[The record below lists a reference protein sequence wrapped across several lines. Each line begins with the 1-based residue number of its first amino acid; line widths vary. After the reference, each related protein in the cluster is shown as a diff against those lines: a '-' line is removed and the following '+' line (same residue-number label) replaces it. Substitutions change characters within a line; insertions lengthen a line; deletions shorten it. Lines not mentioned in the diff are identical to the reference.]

1 MRSSRK
7 TQRTFLSK
15 MSHQNNETVYD
26 TVIIGAGP
34 AGLSAAI
41 YLSRARFSVL
51 VLERENIG
59 GQITITD
66 EVVNYPGVLHT
77 SGKALTETMRR
88 QAENFGAEFL
98 VAEARELDL
107 SGPVK
112 TIKTTRGDIR
122 ALGVVIAAGARP
134 RAVGFK
140 GENEF
145 RGRGVAYCATCD
157 GEFFTG
163 KELLVVGGGF
173 AACEEAIFLT
183 RYAKKVT
190 MLVRRDEFS
199 CAQSVAEEVLAN
211 PKISVRFNTE
221 LLEVRGDASIESAIL
236 KNNKSGE
243 TEEYRAENN
252 ESFGVFVFVGYAPA
266 SDLVKGKLAIDDDGY
281 AVADAEGKTD
291 IDGVY
296 IAGDLRRKRL
306 RQVVTAVA
314 DGATSATA
322 LEKYLPEA
330 RKAAGVTTRAS
341 REIRKAAP
349 VESESASTQAEASA
363 ASESNGDG
371 KFFDDA
377 ARAQLQG
384 VFARFENNIVLA
396 AELDPASAVSTE
408 LKNFLEEIASL
419 SEKISLRF
427 DAPVGTSPS
436 ELRPCVTLCDAE
448 GKSRGATFHGVPG
461 GHEINSFIIA
471 LYNAAGPGQALDDA
485 TRERIR
491 ALAPQK
497 LEVLVSLSC
506 TQCPEVVTASQRIAL
521 ENSGITTDVFDIA
534 HFPTIRERYNVMSV
548 PAIAVNGKIVAFG
561 KKSLPQILEIL
572 EK

>member
-1 MRSSRK
+1 MNFSDSI
-7 TQRTFLSK
+7 
-15 MSHQNNETVYD
+15 YD
-26 TVIIGAGP
+26 AVIIGAGP

-66 EVVNYPGVLHT
+66 EVVNYPGVLHA
-77 SGKALTETMRR
+77 SGKALTETMRQ

-98 VAEARELDL
+98 TAEARELDFT
-107 SGPVK
+107 GTVK

-122 ALGVVIAAGARP
+122 ALGIVVAAGARP

-140 GENEF
+140 GESEF

-163 KELLVVGGGF
+163 KELLVIGGGF
-173 AACEEAIFLT
+173 SACEEAIFLT
-183 RYAKKVT
+183 RYAKKIT

-221 LLEVRGDASIESAIL
+221 LLEIRGNAAPESAIL
-236 KNNKSGE
+236 KNNKTGQ
-243 TEEYRAENN
+243 TEEFQAEDGD
-252 ESFGVFVFVGYAPA
+252 SFGVFVFVGYAPA
-266 SDLVKGKLAIDDDGY
+266 SDLIKDKIGIDKDGFAICDE
-281 AVADAEGKTD
+281 EGKTG

-296 IAGDLRRKRL
+296 VAGDLRRKRL

-322 LEKYLPEA
+322 LEKYLSDA
-330 RKAAGVTTRAS
+330 RKLAGITTRAS
-341 REIRKAAP
+341 REIRKPAAHEKP
-349 VESESASTQAEASA
+349 PATESVPAKD
-363 ASESNGDG
+363 SENADNDG
-371 KFFDDA
+371 KFFDEA

-384 VFARFENNIVLA
+384 VFARFENKIVLA
-396 AELDPASAVSTE
+396 AELDDSNAVSDE
-408 LKNFLEEIASL
+408 LKNFLEEIAEL
-419 SEKISLRF
+419 SDKIELRF
-427 DAPVGTSPS
+427 GIPAGTNATA
-436 ELRPCVTLCDAE
+436 LRPCVTICDAD
-448 GKSRGATFHGVPG
+448 GKSLGASFHGVPG

-491 ALAPQK
+491 ALAPRK
-497 LEVLVSLSC
+497 IEVLVSLSC
-506 TQCPEVVTASQRIAL
+506 TQCPEVVVATQRIAL
-521 ENSGITTDVFDIA
+521 ENPEISTDVLDIA
-534 HFPTIRERYNVMSV
+534 HFPAIRERYNVMSV
-548 PAIAVNGKIVAFG
+548 PAIAVNGKIIAFG

-572 EK
+572 EQ

>member
-1 MRSSRK
+1 MNSSE
-7 TQRTFLSK
+7 SPI
-15 MSHQNNETVYD
+15 YD
-26 TVIIGAGP
+26 AVVIGAGP

-77 SGKALTETMRR
+77 SGKALTETMSR

-107 SGPVK
+107 SGTVK

-134 RAVGFK
+134 RSVGFK
-140 GENEF
+140 GEEEF

-163 KELLVVGGGF
+163 KELLVIGGGF

-183 RYAKKVT
+183 RYAKKIT

-199 CAQSVAEEVLAN
+199 CAQSVAEEVLEN

-221 LLEVRGDASIESAIL
+221 LLEVRGNAAPESAIL
-236 KNNKSGE
+236 KNNKTGG
-243 TEEYRAENN
+243 TEEYRAAGG

-266 SDLVKGKLAIDDDGY
+266 SDLLKGKLPVDNDGY
-281 AVADAEGKTD
+281 AVADAEGKTEV
-291 IDGVY
+291 DGVY

-322 LEKYLPEA
+322 LEKYLSDA
-330 RKAAGVTTRAS
+330 RKLAGITTRAS
-341 REIRKAAP
+341 REVRKAEAAKKP
-349 VESESASTQAEASA
+349 ESQSVPAEENTSV
-363 ASESNGDG
+363 GDG
-371 KFFDDA
+371 KFFDEA
-377 ARAQLQG
+377 SRAQLQG
-384 VFARFENNIVLA
+384 VFARFENKVVLA
-396 AELDPASAVSTE
+396 AELSGGDAVSAE
-408 LKNFLEEIASL
+408 LKNFLEEIAEL
-419 SEKISLRF
+419 SEKIELRF
-427 DAPVGTSPS
+427 GVPAGAEAT
-436 ELRPCVTLCDAE
+436 ELCPCVTICDAN
-448 GKSRGATFHGVPG
+448 GNSRGASFHGVPG

-471 LYNAAGPGQALDDA
+471 LYNAAGPGQALDDE
-485 TRERIR
+485 TRARIR
-491 ALAPQK
+491 ALSAQK
-497 LEVLVSLSC
+497 IEVLVSLSC
-506 TQCPEVVTASQRIAL
+506 TQCPEVVTATQRIAL
-521 ENSGITTDVFDIA
+521 ENPGISTDVFDIA
-534 HFPTIRERYNVMSV
+534 HFPAIRERYNVMSV
-548 PAIAVNGKIVAFG
+548 PALAVNGKIVAFG

>member
-1 MRSSRK
+1 MNSSE
-7 TQRTFLSK
+7 
-15 MSHQNNETVYD
+15 NIYD

-41 YLSRARFSVL
+41 YLARARFSVL

-77 SGKALTETMRR
+77 SGKALTETMRK

-107 SGPVK
+107 SGDVK
-112 TIKTTRGDIR
+112 TVKTTRGDIR
-122 ALGVVIAAGARP
+122 ALGVVVAAGARP
-134 RAVGFK
+134 RSVGFK
-140 GENEF
+140 GEEEF

-163 KELLVVGGGF
+163 KELLVIGGGF

-183 RYAKKVT
+183 RYAKKIT
-190 MLVRRDEFS
+190 MLVRRNEFS
-199 CAQSVAEEVLAN
+199 CAQSVVEEVLNN

-221 LLEVRGDASIESAIL
+221 LLEVRGNAAPESAVL
-236 KNNKSGE
+236 KNNKTGE
-243 TEEYRAENN
+243 TEEFRTADGD
-252 ESFGVFVFVGYAPA
+252 SFGVFVFVGYAPA
-266 SDLVKGKLAIDDDGY
+266 SDLLKDKIEIDKDGY
-281 AVADAEGKTD
+281 AVADAEGKTE
-291 IDGVY
+291 IDGLY

-330 RKAAGVTTRAS
+330 RKRAGVATRTAG
-341 REIRKAAP
+341 EIRKAVP
-349 VESESASTQAEASA
+349 AEQNEA
-363 ASESNGDG
+363 AHATAEENTDSGDG
-371 KFFDDA
+371 RFFDEA

-384 VFARFENNIVLA
+384 VFARFENEVMLA
-396 AELDPASAVSTE
+396 AELDDANAVSVE

-419 SEKISLRF
+419 SEKISLRIG
-427 DAPVGTSPS
+427 AP
-436 ELRPCVTLCDAE
+436 ENAEAFAQRPCVTICDAR
-448 GKSRGATFHGVPG
+448 GNSRGATFHGVPG
-461 GHEINSFIIA
+461 GHEVNSFIIA
-471 LYNAAGPGQALDDA
+471 LYNAAGPGQAIDDE

-491 ALAPQK
+491 ALRPQK
-497 LEVLVSLSC
+497 IEVLVSLSC
-506 TQCPEVVTASQRIAL
+506 TQCPEVVTATQRIAL
-521 ENSGITTDVFDIA
+521 ENPGISTDVFDIA
-534 HFPTIRERYNVMSV
+534 HFPEIRERYNVMSV
-548 PAIAVNGKIVAFG
+548 PALAVNGKIVAFG

>member
-1 MRSSRK
+1 MNFSDSI
-7 TQRTFLSK
+7 
-15 MSHQNNETVYD
+15 YD
-26 TVIIGAGP
+26 AVIIGAGP

-66 EVVNYPGVLHT
+66 EVVNYPGVLHA
-77 SGKALTETMRR
+77 SGKALTETMRQ

-98 VAEARELDL
+98 TAEARELDFT
-107 SGPVK
+107 GTVK
-112 TIKTTRGDIR
+112 TIRTTRGDIR
-122 ALGVVIAAGARP
+122 ALGVVVAAGARP

-140 GENEF
+140 GEAEF

-163 KELLVVGGGF
+163 KELLVIGGGF
-173 AACEEAIFLT
+173 SACEEAIFLT
-183 RYAKKVT
+183 RYAKKIT

-221 LLEVRGDASIESAIL
+221 LLEIRGNAAPESAIL
-236 KNNKSGE
+236 KNNKTGQ
-243 TEEYRAENN
+243 TEEFRTEDGD
-252 ESFGVFVFVGYAPA
+252 SFGVFVFVGYAPA
-266 SDLVKGKLAIDDDGY
+266 SDLIKDKIGIDKDGFAICDE
-281 AVADAEGKTD
+281 EGKTG

-296 IAGDLRRKRL
+296 VAGDLRRKRL

-322 LEKYLPEA
+322 LEKYLSDA
-330 RKAAGVTTRAS
+330 RKLAGITTRAS
-341 REIRKAAP
+341 REIRKPAADEKP
-349 VESESASTQAEASA
+349 PATESAPAKDSDR
-363 ASESNGDG
+363 DG
-371 KFFDDA
+371 KFFDEA

-384 VFARFENNIVLA
+384 VFARFENKIVLA
-396 AELDPASAVSTE
+396 AELDDSNAVSDE
-408 LKNFLEEIASL
+408 LKNFLEEIAEL
-419 SEKISLRF
+419 SDKIELRF
-427 DAPVGTSPS
+427 GTPAGTDATA
-436 ELRPCVTLCDAE
+436 LRPCVTICDAD
-448 GKSRGATFHGVPG
+448 GKSRGASFHGVPG

-471 LYNAAGPGQALDDA
+471 LYNAAGPGQALDGA

-491 ALAPQK
+491 ALAPRK
-497 LEVLVSLSC
+497 IEVLVSLSC
-506 TQCPEVVTASQRIAL
+506 TQCPEVVVATQRIAL
-521 ENSGITTDVFDIA
+521 ENPEISTDVLDIA
-534 HFPTIRERYNVMSV
+534 HFPAIRERYNVMSV
-548 PAIAVNGKIVAFG
+548 PAIAVNGKIIAFG

-572 EK
+572 EH

>member
-1 MRSSRK
+1 MNQSE
-7 TQRTFLSK
+7 
-15 MSHQNNETVYD
+15 NIYD
-26 TVIIGAGP
+26 AVIVGAGP

-66 EVVNYPGVLHT
+66 EVVNYPGVLRA
-77 SGKALTETMRR
+77 SGKSLTETMRK

-107 SGPVK
+107 SGTVK
-112 TIKTTRGDIR
+112 IIKTTRGDIR

-134 RAVGFK
+134 RSVGFK

-173 AACEEAIFLT
+173 AACEEAVFLT
-183 RYAKKVT
+183 RYAKKIT

-199 CAQSVAEEVLAN
+199 CAQSVAEEVLGN

-221 LLEVRGDASIESAIL
+221 LLEVRGNDDIESAIL
-236 KNNKSGE
+236 KNNKTGE
-243 TEEYRAENN
+243 TEEFRAAGN

-266 SDLVKGKLAIDDDGY
+266 SDLLKEKIGIDKDGY
-281 AVADAEGKTD
+281 AICDEEGKTE

-296 IAGDLRRKRL
+296 VAGDLRRKRL

-322 LEKYLPEA
+322 LEKYLPDA
-330 RKAAGVTTRAS
+330 RKLAGITTRAS
-341 REIRKAAP
+341 REIRKPVPAENDDAP
-349 VESESASTQAEASA
+349 KSVPAEESENLS
-363 ASESNGDG
+363 DG

-384 VFARFENNIVLA
+384 VFARFENKIVLA
-396 AELDPASAVSTE
+396 AELDGANPVSGE
-408 LKNFLEEIASL
+408 LKNFLEEIAEL
-419 SEKISLRF
+419 SEKIELRF
-427 DAPVGTSPS
+427 AAPAGTPDA
-436 ELRPCVTLCDAE
+436 ELRPCVTICDAN
-448 GKSRGATFHGVPG
+448 GKSRGAAFHGVPG

-471 LYNAAGPGQALDDA
+471 LYNAAGPGQALDDE

-491 ALAPQK
+491 ALGARK
-497 LEVLVSLSC
+497 IEVLVSLSC
-506 TQCPEVVTASQRIAL
+506 TQCPEVVAATQRIAL
-521 ENSGITTDVFDIA
+521 ENPCVSTDVFDIA
-534 HFPTIRERYNVMSV
+534 HFPAIRERYNVMSV
-548 PAIAVNGKIVAFG
+548 PAIAADGKIVAFG

>member
-1 MRSSRK
+1 MNHPSSI
-7 TQRTFLSK
+7 
-15 MSHQNNETVYD
+15 YD
-26 TVIIGAGP
+26 AVIIGAGP

-41 YLSRARFSVL
+41 YLARARFSVL

-88 QAENFGAEFL
+88 QAENFGADFL

-107 SGPVK
+107 AGAIK
-112 TIKTTRGDIR
+112 TVKTTRGDIR

-134 RAVGFK
+134 RSVGFK
-140 GENEF
+140 GEAEF

-157 GEFFTG
+157 GEFFTD

-173 AACEEAIFLT
+173 SACEEAIFLT
-183 RYAKKVT
+183 RYAKKIT
-190 MLVRRDEFS
+190 MLVRRNTFS
-199 CAQSVAEEVLAN
+199 CAQSVAEEVSKN

-221 LLEVRGDASIESAIL
+221 LLEVGGSAAIESAIL
-236 KNNKSGE
+236 KNNKTGE
-243 TEEYRAENN
+243 TETFRSEDGS
-252 ESFGVFVFVGYAPA
+252 SFGVFVFVGYAPA
-266 SDLVKGKLAIDDDGY
+266 SDLLKDKIGIDNDGY
-281 AVADAEGKTD
+281 AIADAEGKTE

-330 RKAAGVTTRAS
+330 RKTAGVATRTS
-341 REIRKAAP
+341 REVRKAAP
-349 VESESASTQAEASA
+349 EEKPATQNAPAEASSSA
-363 ASESNGDG
+363 GDG

-384 VFARFENNIVLA
+384 VFARFEHEIVLA
-396 AELDPASAVSTE
+396 AELAENDAVSTE
-408 LKNFLEEIASL
+408 LKNFLEEIAEL
-419 SEKISLRF
+419 SDKIRLRF
-427 DAPVGTSPS
+427 AAPADSPTT
-436 ELRPCVTLCDAE
+436 ELRPCVTICDAD
-448 GKSRGATFHGVPG
+448 GNSRGASFHGVPG
-461 GHEINSFIIA
+461 GHEINSFVIA

-491 ALAPQK
+491 ALSSQK
-497 LEVLVSLSC
+497 IEVLVSLSC
-506 TQCPEVVTASQRIAL
+506 TQCPEVVAASHRIAL
-521 ENSGITTDVFDIA
+521 ENPGISTAVFDIA

-548 PAIAVNGKIVAFG
+548 PALAVDGKVVAFG

>member
-1 MRSSRK
+1 MNSSE
-7 TQRTFLSK
+7 
-15 MSHQNNETVYD
+15 NIYD
-26 TVIIGAGP
+26 AVVIGAGP

-41 YLSRARFSVL
+41 YLARARFSVL

-66 EVVNYPGVLHT
+66 EVVNYPGVLHA
-77 SGKALTETMRR
+77 SGKALTETMRK

-107 SGPVK
+107 SGDVK
-112 TIKTTRGDIR
+112 TIKTTRGEIR
-122 ALGVVIAAGARP
+122 ALGVVVAAGARP
-134 RAVGFK
+134 RSVGFK
-140 GENEF
+140 GEEEF

-183 RYAKKVT
+183 RYAKKIT
-190 MLVRRDEFS
+190 MLVRRNEFS
-199 CAQSVAEEVLAN
+199 CAQSVAEEVLNN

-221 LLEVRGDASIESAIL
+221 LLEVRGNAAPESAIL
-236 KNNKSGE
+236 KNNKTGE
-243 TEEYRAENN
+243 IEEFRTNDG

-266 SDLVKGKLAIDDDGY
+266 SDLLKDKIAIDKDGY
-281 AVADAEGKTD
+281 AVADAEGKTE
-291 IDGVY
+291 IDGLY

-314 DGATSATA
+314 DGANSATA

-330 RKAAGVTTRAS
+330 RKRAGVSTRNAG
-341 REIRKAAP
+341 EIRKAVPAEQNEAP
-349 VESESASTQAEASA
+349 GGNDDEETASS
-363 ASESNGDG
+363 DG
-371 KFFDDA
+371 SFFDEA
-377 ARAQLQG
+377 ARTQLQA
-384 VFARFENNIVLA
+384 VFSRFENNIVLA
-396 AELDPASAVSTE
+396 AELDDTNPVSGE

-419 SEKISLRF
+419 SEKISLRVGAPENA
-427 DAPVGTSPS
+427 DASAP
-436 ELRPCVTLCDAE
+436 RPCVTICDAS
-448 GKSRGATFHGVPG
+448 GNSRGAAFHGVPG
-461 GHEINSFIIA
+461 GHEVNSFIIA
-471 LYNAAGPGQALDDA
+471 LYNAAGPGQALDNE

-491 ALAPQK
+491 ALRPQK
-497 LEVLVSLSC
+497 IEVLVSLSC
-506 TQCPEVVTASQRIAL
+506 TQCPEVVTATQRIAL
-521 ENSGITTDVFDIA
+521 ENPEISTDVFDIA
-534 HFPTIRERYNVMSV
+534 HFPEIRERYNVMSV
-548 PAIAVNGKIVAFG
+548 PALAVNGKIVAFG

>member
-1 MRSSRK
+1 
-7 TQRTFLSK
+7 
-15 MSHQNNETVYD
+15 MSLQNNDTIYD
-26 TVIIGAGP
+26 TIIIGAGP

-66 EVVNYPGVLHT
+66 EVVNYPGILHT

-107 SGPVK
+107 SGTVK
-112 TIKTTRGDIR
+112 TVKTTHGDIH

-134 RAVGFK
+134 RSVGFK
-140 GENEF
+140 GEDEF

-163 KELLVVGGGF
+163 KELLVIGGGF

-190 MLVRRDEFS
+190 MLVRRNEFS
-199 CAQSVAEEVLAN
+199 CAQSVADEVLEN

-221 LLEVRGDASIESAIL
+221 LLEVRGNAAIESAIL
-236 KNNKSGE
+236 KNNKTGE
-243 TEEYRAENN
+243 IEEYRAENN
-252 ESFGVFVFVGYAPA
+252 ETFGVFVFVGYAPA
-266 SDLVKGKLAIDDDGY
+266 SDLVKGKLDIDADGY
-281 AVADAEGKTD
+281 VVADEEGKTT

-322 LEKYLPEA
+322 LEKYLSDA
-330 RKAAGVTTRAS
+330 RKLAGITTRAS
-341 REIRKAAP
+341 REIRKPAAHEKP
-349 VESESASTQAEASA
+349 PATESVPAKD
-363 ASESNGDG
+363 SENADNDG
-371 KFFDDA
+371 KFFDEA

-384 VFARFENNIVLA
+384 VFARFENKIVLA
-396 AELDPASAVSTE
+396 AELDDSNAVSDE
-408 LKNFLEEIASL
+408 LKNFLEEIAEL
-419 SEKISLRF
+419 SDKIELRF
-427 DAPVGTSPS
+427 GTPAGTDANA
-436 ELRPCVTLCDAE
+436 LRPCVTICDAD
-448 GKSRGATFHGVPG
+448 GKSRGASFHGVPG

-491 ALAPQK
+491 ALAPRK
-497 LEVLVSLSC
+497 IEVLVSLSC
-506 TQCPEVVTASQRIAL
+506 TQCPEVVVATQRIAL
-521 ENSGITTDVFDIA
+521 ENPEISTAVFDIA
-534 HFPTIRERYNVMSV
+534 HFPSIRERYNVMSV
-548 PAIAVNGKIVAFG
+548 PAIAVNGKIIAFG

-572 EK
+572 EH

>member
-1 MRSSRK
+1 
-7 TQRTFLSK
+7 
-15 MSHQNNETVYD
+15 MSTIHETSIYD
-26 TVIIGAGP
+26 AVVIGAGP

-98 VAEARELDL
+98 VAEAKELDL
-107 SGPVK
+107 SGTVK

-122 ALGVVIAAGARP
+122 TLGVVVAAGARP
-134 RAVGFK
+134 RSVGFK
-140 GENEF
+140 GESEF

-183 RYAKKVT
+183 RYAKKIT
-190 MLVRRDEFS
+190 MLIRRNEFS

-211 PKISVRFNTE
+211 PKITVRFNTE
-221 LLEVRGDASIESAIL
+221 LLEVNGGAAPESAIL
-236 KNNKSGE
+236 KNNKTGE
-243 TEEYRAENN
+243 TETYRAEGG

-266 SDLVKGKLAIDDDGY
+266 SDLLKDTIGIDKDGY
-281 AVADAEGKTD
+281 AIADSEGKTA

-330 RKAAGVTTRAS
+330 RKAAGVSTRAS
-341 REIRKAAP
+341 REIRKA
-349 VESESASTQAEASA
+349 ESDSNPATQNTPSEESA
-363 ASESNGDG
+363 NVGDG
-371 KFFDDA
+371 KFFDEA

-384 VFARFENNIVLA
+384 VFARFENNVVLA
-396 AELDPASAVSTE
+396 AELKEGDAVSAE
-408 LKNFLEEIASL
+408 LRNFLEEIAEL
-419 SEKISLRF
+419 SGKVEVRVG
-427 DAPVGTSPS
+427 APANTEASDQ
-436 ELRPCVTLCDAE
+436 RPCVTVCDAN
-448 GKSRGATFHGVPG
+448 GNSRGATFHGVPG
-461 GHEINSFIIA
+461 GHEVNSFIIA
-471 LYNAAGPGQALDDA
+471 LYNAAGPGQALDA
-485 TRERIR
+485 ETRERIR
-491 ALAPQK
+491 ALPAQK
-497 LEVLVSLSC
+497 IEVLVSLSC
-506 TQCPEVVTASQRIAL
+506 TQCPEVVTAAQRIAL
-521 ENSGITTDVFDIA
+521 ENSGISTDVFDIA
-534 HFPTIRERYNVMSV
+534 HFPAIRKRYNVMSV
-548 PAIAVNGKIVAFG
+548 PALAVNGKIVAFG

-572 EK
+572 GT

>member
-1 MRSSRK
+1 
-7 TQRTFLSK
+7 
-15 MSHQNNETVYD
+15 MSLPNNETIYD
-26 TVIIGAGP
+26 TIIIGAGP

-107 SGPVK
+107 SGTVK
-112 TIKTTRGDIR
+112 TVKTTRGDIR

-134 RAVGFK
+134 RSVGFK
-140 GENEF
+140 GEDEF

-163 KELLVVGGGF
+163 KELLVIGGGF

-190 MLVRRDEFS
+190 MLVRRNEFS
-199 CAQSVAEEVLAN
+199 CAQSVADEVLEN
-211 PKISVRFNTE
+211 QKISVRFNTE
-221 LLEVRGDASIESAIL
+221 LLEVRGNAAIESAIL
-236 KNNKSGE
+236 KNNKTGE
-243 TEEYRAENN
+243 IEEYRAENN
-252 ESFGVFVFVGYAPA
+252 ETFGVFVFVGYAPA
-266 SDLVKGKLAIDDDGY
+266 SDLVKGKLDIDTDGY
-281 AVADAEGKTD
+281 VAADEEGKTK

-330 RKAAGVTTRAS
+330 RKTSGVSTRTS
-341 REIRKAAP
+341 QKIHKAAP
-349 VESESASTQAEASA
+349 AETVVETVSEEGT
-363 ASESNGDG
+363 SENPESG
-371 KFFDDA
+371 FFDDA
-377 ARAQLQG
+377 ARAQLQA

-396 AELDPASAVSTE
+396 AELDSGNPVSAE

-419 SEKISLRF
+419 SEKIELRF
-427 DAPVGTSPS
+427 DTPAEADSA
-436 ELRPCVTLCDAE
+436 ELQPCVTICDAD
-448 GKSRGATFHGVPG
+448 GKSRGVSFHGVPG

-491 ALAPQK
+491 ALDPQR

-506 TQCPEVVTASQRIAL
+506 TQCPEVVTATQRIAL
-521 ENSGITTDVFDIA
+521 ENPAISTAVFDIA
-534 HFPTIRERYNVMSV
+534 HFPSIRERYNVMSV
-548 PAIAVNGKIVAFG
+548 PAIAVNGKIIAFG
-561 KKSLPQILEIL
+561 KKSLPQILEII
-572 EK
+572 ENTKA

>member
-1 MRSSRK
+1 MNSSE
-7 TQRTFLSK
+7 
-15 MSHQNNETVYD
+15 NIYD
-26 TVIIGAGP
+26 AVVIGAGP

-77 SGKALTETMRR
+77 SGKALTETMRK

-107 SGPVK
+107 SGDVK
-112 TIKTTRGDIR
+112 TIKTTRGEIR
-122 ALGVVIAAGARP
+122 ALGVVVAAGARP
-134 RAVGFK
+134 RSVGFK
-140 GENEF
+140 GEEEF

-183 RYAKKVT
+183 RYAKKIT
-190 MLVRRDEFS
+190 MLVRRNEFS
-199 CAQSVAEEVLAN
+199 CAQSVAEEVLDN

-221 LLEVRGDASIESAIL
+221 LLEVRGNAAPESAIL
-236 KNNKSGE
+236 KNNKTGE
-243 TEEYRAENN
+243 IEEFRTGDG

-266 SDLVKGKLAIDDDGY
+266 SDLLKDKIAIDKDGY
-281 AVADAEGKTD
+281 AVADAEGKTE
-291 IDGVY
+291 IDGLY

-322 LEKYLPEA
+322 LEKYLPDA
-330 RKAAGVTTRAS
+330 RKHAGVSTRNAG
-341 REIRKAAP
+341 EIRKAVPAEQNEAP
-349 VESESASTQAEASA
+349 DGNAGEETASS
-363 ASESNGDG
+363 DG
-371 KFFDDA
+371 SFFDEA
-377 ARAQLQG
+377 ARAQLQA
-384 VFARFENNIVLA
+384 VFARFENNIILA
-396 AELDPASAVSTE
+396 AELDDANPVSGE

-419 SEKISLRF
+419 SEKISLRIG
-427 DAPVGTSPS
+427 APENAETSAH
-436 ELRPCVTLCDAE
+436 RPCVTICDAS
-448 GKSRGATFHGVPG
+448 GNSRGATFHGVPG
-461 GHEINSFIIA
+461 GHEVNSFIIA
-471 LYNAAGPGQALDDA
+471 LYNAAGPGQALDEE
-485 TRERIR
+485 TREHIR
-491 ALAPQK
+491 ALRPQK
-497 LEVLVSLSC
+497 IEVLVSLSC
-506 TQCPEVVTASQRIAL
+506 TQCPEVVTATQRIAL
-521 ENSGITTDVFDIA
+521 ENPGISTDVFDIA
-534 HFPTIRERYNVMSV
+534 HFPEIRERYNVMSV
-548 PAIAVNGKIVAFG
+548 PALAVNGKIVAFG
-561 KKSLPQILEIL
+561 KKSLPQILELL

>member
-1 MRSSRK
+1 MNFSESI
-7 TQRTFLSK
+7 
-15 MSHQNNETVYD
+15 YD
-26 TVIIGAGP
+26 AVIIGAGP

-41 YLSRARFSVL
+41 YLARARFSVL

-77 SGKALTETMRR
+77 SGKALTETMRK

-98 VAEARELDL
+98 VADARELDP
-107 SGPVK
+107 SNNIK

-122 ALGVVIAAGARP
+122 TLGLVIAAGARP
-134 RAVGFK
+134 RSVGFK
-140 GENEF
+140 GEEEF

-183 RYAKKVT
+183 RYAKKIT

-199 CAQSVAEEVLAN
+199 CAQSIAEEVLKN

-221 LLEVRGDASIESAIL
+221 LLEIRGNAAPESAVL
-236 KNNKSGE
+236 KNNKTGKYD
-243 TEEYRAENN
+243 EYRTENGD
-252 ESFGVFVFVGYAPA
+252 SFGVFVFVGYAPA
-266 SDLVKGKLAIDDDGY
+266 SDLLKGKISIDPDGY
-281 AVADAEGKTD
+281 AVADEEGKTE
-291 IDGVY
+291 IDGLY

-322 LEKYLPEA
+322 LEKYIPEA
-330 RKAAGVTTRAS
+330 RKRTGVVTRNAGEV
-341 REIRKAAP
+341 RKAVPAETAKTPAP
-349 VESESASTQAEASA
+349 AENEPENS
-363 ASESNGDG
+363 GDG
-371 KFFDDA
+371 KFFDEA

-384 VFARFENNIVLA
+384 VFSRFENNIVLA
-396 AELDPASAVSTE
+396 AELDDARPVSGE
-408 LKNFLEEIASL
+408 LKDFLEEIASL
-419 SEKISLRF
+419 SGKISLQYSPP
-427 DAPVGTSPS
+427 AGTQSTA
-436 ELRPCVTLCDAE
+436 LRPCVTVCDAS
-448 GKSRGATFHGVPG
+448 GKSRGISFHGVPG
-461 GHEINSFIIA
+461 GHEVNSFIIA
-471 LYNAAGPGQALDDA
+471 LYNAAGPGQSLDDE
-485 TRERIR
+485 TRKRIR
-491 ALAPQK
+491 ALRPQK
-497 LEVLVSLSC
+497 IEVLVSLSC
-506 TQCPEVVTASQRIAL
+506 TQCPEVVTATQRIAL
-521 ENSGITTDVFDIA
+521 ENPGITTDVFDIA
-534 HFPTIRERYNVMSV
+534 HFPEIRERYNVMSV
-548 PAIAVNGKIVAFG
+548 PALSVNGKIVAFG